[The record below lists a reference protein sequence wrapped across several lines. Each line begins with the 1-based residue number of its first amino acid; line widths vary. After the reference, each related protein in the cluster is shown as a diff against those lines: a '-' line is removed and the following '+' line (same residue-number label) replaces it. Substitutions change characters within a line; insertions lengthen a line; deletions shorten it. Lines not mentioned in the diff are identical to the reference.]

1 MTSQDTDTERLF
13 GTGARYELVD
23 RRPHAASV
31 RATPSPG
38 RAGALDARVAA
49 TIEDPDLWVSRP
61 ELGLLMGLGVAYA
74 WAEDPRVWQLVGAQ
88 VRGQAGAVFELP
100 EGVTLLDG
108 RLAPARVELAD
119 GCALVVAPDTVS
131 IGRATSPDAPPILFR
146 MPDALLSIGYE
157 PWVERRLARWR
168 GRAGALAQA
177 VQLGL
182 VQRFGDLRG
191 GSPRGELAAMT
202 SLFEH
207 TERVPALVSPPRAAV
222 DYAEGLGERFAHAV
236 LASMVPRIVDWVE
249 GLDRLVDEVSNEGPR
264 AHDTALALRLER
276 DDLECA
282 RVVLAAAGHDRACSN
297 VLRAIDEMAY
307 DRMTTLQ
314 LAAGAPDEGLA
325 HVGAF
330 HPDLWWGDASAVELS
345 AWIHLESL
353 GGIVA
358 ADPELDLSSMPK
370 ERPGASTPRVFLYD
384 VNLDGLRSGRDGTT
398 SAPSYE
404 PEGTAM
410 LHGHRLAFADFSAR
424 WDGATATVVP
434 DALASVPGVV
444 LPVSEYELANLDS
457 YFGHPFH
464 YRRTV
469 RTVVYRD
476 GATVE
481 AFVYG
486 LPEERLEA
494 GAPSAKYLEILRQ
507 AYERLGFDRAT
518 LAKAAEAASTPTPK
532 RRP

>member
-1 MTSQDTDTERLF
+1 MTSQDTDTDGLF
-13 GTGARYELVD
+13 GMSGRYELVD
-23 RRPHAASV
+23 RRAHAASG
-31 RATPSPG
+31 RTQPSQGPT
-38 RAGALDARVAA
+38 GALDARVAA
-49 TIEDPDLWVSRP
+49 TLDDPDLWVSRP

-191 GSPRGELAAMT
+191 GSPRAELAAMT

-207 TERVPALVSPPRAAV
+207 TERVPAHASPPRAAV
-222 DYAEGLGERFAHAV
+222 GYAEGLGERFAHAV
-236 LASMVPRIVDWVE
+236 LAGMVPRIVDWVE
-249 GLDRLVDEVSNEGPR
+249 GLDRLVDEVSNEDPR

-307 DRMTTLQ
+307 DRMTTLE

-330 HPDLWWGDASAVELS
+330 HPDLWWGDASAAELS

-358 ADPELDLSSMPK
+358 AETGLDASAFEDARTDATPK
-370 ERPGASTPRVFLYD
+370 
-384 VNLDGLRSGRDGTT
+384 
-398 SAPSYE
+398 
-404 PEGTAM
+404 
-410 LHGHRLAFADFSAR
+410 
-424 WDGATATVVP
+424 
-434 DALASVPGVV
+434 
-444 LPVSEYELANLDS
+444 
-457 YFGHPFH
+457 
-464 YRRTV
+464 
-469 RTVVYRD
+469 
-476 GATVE
+476 
-481 AFVYG
+481 
-486 LPEERLEA
+486 
-494 GAPSAKYLEILRQ
+494 
-507 AYERLGFDRAT
+507 
-518 LAKAAEAASTPTPK
+518 PK